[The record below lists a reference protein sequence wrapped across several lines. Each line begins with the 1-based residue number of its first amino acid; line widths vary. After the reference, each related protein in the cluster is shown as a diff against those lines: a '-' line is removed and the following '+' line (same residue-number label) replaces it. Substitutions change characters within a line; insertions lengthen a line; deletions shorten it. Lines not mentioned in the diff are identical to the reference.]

1 MKKIFITSFCILS
14 TVGVTSFFM
23 PYILTTQ
30 INKNKDYIE
39 SYIKEKT
46 NQNIHFNNA
55 TVSFNSIQLEKVEIG
70 DKDSITNI
78 SDINLKINIFNVFN
92 DNKLSLIKDIDI
104 GSITVPKKESNT
116 VITLDDIRDKAL
128 NYFPYLEYIKT
139 IKINKINTKYNN
151 INNVELFRH
160 NNNFRFKLSSDYLH
174 NLFKIDG
181 FFDYDKFLKTKKLD
195 SEFTIYSPKI
205 KLNSFNSFFN
215 QKDFSFDSGYISSNQ
230 IIKIKN
236 NDITING
243 HTELKE
249 VNLSLWNKKFKLNDN
264 SFNNQFKSHRLELT
278 IDKLININNI
288 DFNIK
293 KIIANSDENY
303 KNIKKIIIQSNQL
316 DYEATFSQNFYQT
329 KKDKDFSLKFN
340 QFDLNYLTKLGIVH
354 EIPAPYNNALISNGI
369 INVKFHKENGSQYD
383 ITYDVKSDA
392 KLNVSHGFIKGKAK
406 IENNELFIDNLYFND
421 VQQEGYF
428 KYDFH
433 TNNFYL
439 NLNSQINQDFFNYL
453 KEEYHLP
460 FNIEN
465 LNNHING
472 VVDLKRIDK
481 KFIYHGVFN
490 LKNNDFAF
498 TLKDKSFNFKNTSG
512 TINFDTFKINDL
524 NLSIDELY
532 QEDLNLKSLKINGK
546 INNNIY
552 DFNLNTDIFSSKIH
566 YDYNNDYL
574 SIKIPKINY
583 QSNQTEKLKKIVEY
597 NAHDIDLLRSLNI
610 PKAFELFIDDL
621 NLNNIPLGKLE
632 VSSIEK
638 NENIYEL
645 HSKLE
650 NDVAKGTI
658 ISLLNLNEL
667 FIKNKVNITSDN
679 LEKFNEKYHID
690 NVIKNG
696 NLSFSGDFTSQ
707 IKNLNIQSFIDNTE
721 GKVLLSSQNGEFT
734 QIDTGIGFFLNVLNF
749 NTIPH
754 LTKLNFN
761 NLFTNKLTYETIE
774 SKGYLKGTQLKIN
787 QLDIISSISTINSNG
802 QINLE
807 NYDIDMNLKVTPQI
821 SNSLLFVASALNP
834 ISFISVNLIKKIFPV
849 KAPELI
855 TYQYKVDGKL
865 TNPKLTKK

>member
-236 NDITING
+236 NDIIING

-293 KIIANSDENY
+293 KN
-303 KNIKKIIIQSNQL
+303 
-316 DYEATFSQNFYQT
+316 
-329 KKDKDFSLKFN
+329 
-340 QFDLNYLTKLGIVH
+340 
-354 EIPAPYNNALISNGI
+354 
-369 INVKFHKENGSQYD
+369 
-383 ITYDVKSDA
+383 
-392 KLNVSHGFIKGKAK
+392 
-406 IENNELFIDNLYFND
+406 
-421 VQQEGYF
+421 
-428 KYDFH
+428 
-433 TNNFYL
+433 
-439 NLNSQINQDFFNYL
+439 NSQ
-453 KEEYHLP
+453 
-460 FNIEN
+460 
-465 LNNHING
+465 
-472 VVDLKRIDK
+472 
-481 KFIYHGVFN
+481 
-490 LKNNDFAF
+490 
-498 TLKDKSFNFKNTSG
+498 
-512 TINFDTFKINDL
+512 
-524 NLSIDELY
+524 
-532 QEDLNLKSLKINGK
+532 
-546 INNNIY
+546 
-552 DFNLNTDIFSSKIH
+552 
-566 YDYNNDYL
+566 
-574 SIKIPKINY
+574 
-583 QSNQTEKLKKIVEY
+583 
-597 NAHDIDLLRSLNI
+597 
-610 PKAFELFIDDL
+610 
-621 NLNNIPLGKLE
+621 
-632 VSSIEK
+632 
-638 NENIYEL
+638 
-645 HSKLE
+645 
-650 NDVAKGTI
+650 
-658 ISLLNLNEL
+658 
-667 FIKNKVNITSDN
+667 
-679 LEKFNEKYHID
+679 
-690 NVIKNG
+690 
-696 NLSFSGDFTSQ
+696 
-707 IKNLNIQSFIDNTE
+707 
-721 GKVLLSSQNGEFT
+721 
-734 QIDTGIGFFLNVLNF
+734 
-749 NTIPH
+749 
-754 LTKLNFN
+754 
-761 NLFTNKLTYETIE
+761 
-774 SKGYLKGTQLKIN
+774 
-787 QLDIISSISTINSNG
+787 
-802 QINLE
+802 
-807 NYDIDMNLKVTPQI
+807 
-821 SNSLLFVASALNP
+821 
-834 ISFISVNLIKKIFPV
+834 
-849 KAPELI
+849 
-855 TYQYKVDGKL
+855 
-865 TNPKLTKK
+865 

>member
-1 MKKIFITSFCILS
+1 MKKIFIISFCVLS
-14 TVGVTSFFM
+14 TIGVTSFFM

-30 INKNKDYIE
+30 INENKDYIE
-39 SYIKEKT
+39 TYIKEKT
-46 NQNIHFNNA
+46 NQNVHFDDA
-55 TVSFNSIQLEKVEIG
+55 EVSFNSIKFKKFTIG
-70 DKDSITNI
+70 DNESITKI
-78 SDINLKINIFNVFN
+78 DDVNLKINIFNVFN
-92 DNKLSLIKDIDI
+92 ENKLSLIKDVHI
-104 GSITVPKKESNT
+104 GNITLPKKESNNI
-116 VITLDDIRDKAL
+116 ITLDDIRDKAL

-139 IKINKINTKYNN
+139 IKINKITTKYNT
-151 INNVELFRH
+151 INYFELLRN
-160 NNNFRFKLSSDYLH
+160 NNNFHFKLSSNYLN

-181 FFDYDKFLKTKKLD
+181 FFDYTKFLKTKKLD
-195 SEFTIYSPKI
+195 SEFNLYSPKV
-205 KLNSFNSFFN
+205 KLTSFNSFFN
-215 QKDFSFDSGYISSNQ
+215 PKEFSFDSGYFSSNQ
-230 IIKIKN
+230 IVKIKN
-236 NDITING
+236 NDISIIGNTK
-243 HTELKE
+243 LKE
-249 VNLSLWNKKFKLNDN
+249 VSLSLWNKKFKFNDN
-264 SFNNQFKSHRLELT
+264 SFNNQFKSHHLELT

-288 DFNIK
+288 DFNIQ

-303 KNIKKIIIQSNQL
+303 KNIKKIIIKSNQL

-383 ITYDVKSDA
+383 IRYDVKSDA
-392 KLNVSHGFIKGKAK
+392 KLNVSHGFIQGKAK
-406 IENNELFIDNLYFND
+406 IENNELIIDHLYFND
-421 VQQEGYF
+421 LQQEGYF

-453 KEEYHLP
+453 KEEYYLP

-465 LNNHING
+465 LNNNING

-481 KFIYHGVFN
+481 KFTYHGVFN
-490 LKNNDFAF
+490 LKNNDFSF
-498 TLKDKSFNFKNTSG
+498 ILRDKSFNFKNTSG
-512 TINFDTFKINDL
+512 FINFETFKITDL
-524 NLSIDELY
+524 SLSMDELF
-532 QEDLNLKSLKINGK
+532 QEDFNLKSLKINGK
-546 INNNIY
+546 INNNVY
-552 DFNLNTDIFSSKIH
+552 DFNLNNDIFSSKIH
-566 YDYNNDYL
+566 YDYNTDYL

-583 QSNQTEKLKKIVEY
+583 QSDQTEKIKKIVEY
-597 NAHDIDLLRSLNI
+597 NSHDIDLLRSLNI

-621 NLNNIPLGKLE
+621 ILNNIPLGKLE
-632 VSSIEK
+632 INSVEK

-658 ISLLNLNEL
+658 ISLLNLNDL
-667 FIKNKVNITSDN
+667 FIKNKVTITSDN
-679 LEKFNEKYHID
+679 LEKFNQKYHID

-696 NLSFSGDFTSQ
+696 NLNFSGEFTSQ
-707 IKNLNIQSFIDNTE
+707 IKNFDIQSFINNTE
-721 GKVLLSSQNGEFT
+721 GNVLLSSQNGEFT

-774 SKGYLKGTQLKIN
+774 SKGYIKGTQLKIN

-834 ISFISVNLIKKIFPV
+834 VSFISVNLIKKIFPL

-855 TYQYKVDGKL
+855 TYKYKIDGKL